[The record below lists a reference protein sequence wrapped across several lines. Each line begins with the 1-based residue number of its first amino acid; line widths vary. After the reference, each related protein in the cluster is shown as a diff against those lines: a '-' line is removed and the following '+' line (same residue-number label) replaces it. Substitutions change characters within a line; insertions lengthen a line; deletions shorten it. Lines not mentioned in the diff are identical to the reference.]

1 MPSPPYHTGKPAP
14 ANMGWRR
21 YTVSRCMVSRRRD
34 GKAIGLIDTPPYIQA
49 EVSRM
54 NIWLG
59 SGGSTNAVGWKL
71 APTSPSGWNGRSSG
85 MTPPI
90 R

>member
-1 MPSPPYHTGKPAP
+1 
-14 ANMGWRR
+14 
-21 YTVSRCMVSRRRD
+21 
-34 GKAIGLIDTPPYIQA
+34 LIDTPPYIQA

-59 SGGSTNAVGWKL
+59 SGGSTKVVGWKL
-71 APTSPSGWNGRSSG
+71 APTSPSGRNGRSSG

>member
-1 MPSPPYHTGKPAP
+1 
-14 ANMGWRR
+14 
-21 YTVSRCMVSRRRD
+21 MVSRRRA

-49 EVSRM
+49 ELSRM

-59 SGGSTNAVGWKL
+59 SGGSTKVVGSKL
-71 APTSPSGWNGRSSG
+71 TPTTPSGRNGRSSP

>member
-1 MPSPPYHTGKPAP
+1 
-14 ANMGWRR
+14 
-21 YTVSRCMVSRRRD
+21 MVSRRRD

-59 SGGSTNAVGWKL
+59 SGGSTKVVGWKL
-71 APTSPSGWNGRSSG
+71 APTSPSGRNGRSSG